1 MGIPAYFSY
10 IIKNHAQIL
19 KNLLFVQSTIQF
31 DHLYMDRN
39 SIIYDTYHEILLSN
53 KDPTFDEI
61 IDKTIQN
68 IQSIVTLIRAT
79 KTVYIAF
86 DGVAPLAKMKQQR
99 SRRYRTLYADNN
111 SSVNTTIFNTTMIT
125 PGTRFMKRLTVR
137 LHEEFDKSG
146 YIITTSDEPGEG
158 EHKMMQHMRDHP
170 DKDGFTAIYGLDSDL
185 IMLAIYHE
193 YLYKHIFIFREAQE
207 FFKSRI
213 PITFSYAKEPYFM
226 DISELIRSIAN
237 EMRVDGSSVETT
249 IQSVYDYVFLCFMIG
264 NDFLP
269 HFPMVNIR
277 THGIQIL
284 LDTYYNLPAKH
295 KKLVNFGKGLSA
307 SSLLTSKVAE
317 PSEKLGKDKPTICW
331 SAIAQLMESLAKNEH
346 ELLIQEYEH
355 REKQSRRFY
364 PETTPDE
371 KDAALSNSPLQFR
384 GEEMYIAPHING
396 WEKRYY
402 KTLFHTK
409 NPNKEFVQ
417 KSCVHYLEGLEWVF
431 DYYTTG
437 CTDWQWKYE
446 YDYPP
451 LFRDLCMYIPTI
463 NTRFIVEYREPCTTA
478 QQLTYVLPAKQQF
491 DEGIINDEM
500 YHTRSIQEKSK
511 LQYGW
516 AFCKYLWEAHL
527 HVEGFTEGRLVVSE

>member
-10 IIKNHAQIL
+10 IIQNHVQIL

-31 DHLYMDRN
+31 DHLYMDCN
-39 SIIYDTYHEILLSN
+39 SVIYDTYHEILLTN
-53 KDPTFDEI
+53 KDPTYDEI

-68 IQSIVTLIRAT
+68 IQCIVTLINAT

-99 SRRYRTLYADNN
+99 SRRYRTLCSDKPSDA
-111 SSVNTTIFNTTMIT
+111 SKPIFNTTVIT
-125 PGTRFMKRLTVR
+125 PGTRFMKRLSVR
-137 LHEEFDKSG
+137 LHEVFDKSG

-158 EHKMMQHMRDHP
+158 EHKIMQHMRDHP

-213 PITFSYAKEPYFM
+213 PITFTHAKEPYFM
-226 DISELIRSIAN
+226 DISEFIRSIAS
-237 EMRVDGSSVETT
+237 EMRADGYSRETT
-249 IQSVYDYVFLCFMIG
+249 IQTVYDYVFLCFLIG

-284 LDTYYNLPAKH
+284 LDTYYNLPTKH
-295 KKLVNFGKGLSA
+295 KKLVNFYTDKS
-307 SSLLTSKVAE
+307 TIINKCT
-317 PSEKLGKDKPTICW
+317 KPTINW
-331 SAIAQLMESLAKNEH
+331 SAVSLLMVSLAKSEH
-346 ELLIQEYEH
+346 ELFIQEYNH
-355 REKQSRRFY
+355 RDKQSRRFF

-371 KDAALSNSPLQFR
+371 KELALNNSPLQFR
-384 GEEMYIAPHING
+384 GEEMYISPHING

-402 KTLFHTK
+402 KSLFHTK
-409 NPNKEFVQ
+409 NPDKEFIQ
-417 KSCVHYLEGLEWVF
+417 KSCIHYLEGLEWVF

-463 NTRFIVEYREPCTTA
+463 NTRFIVECREPCTTT
-478 QQLTYVLPAKQQF
+478 QQLMYVLPAKQQF
-491 DEGIINDEM
+491 DEGIITEEM
-500 YHTRSIQEKSK
+500 YNTMSILTLPGVNSYQEANK
-511 LQYGW
+511 LQYSW
-516 AFCKYLWEAHL
+516 AFCKFLWEAHIR
-527 HVEGFTEGRLVVSE
+527 V

>member
-19 KNLLFVQSTIQF
+19 KNLLFVQSNIQF
-31 DHLYMDRN
+31 DHLYMDCN

-68 IQSIVTLIRAT
+68 IQAIVTLIHPT
-79 KTVYIAF
+79 ETVYIAF

-99 SRRYRTLYADNN
+99 LRRYRTLYTDTP
-111 SSVNTTIFNTTMIT
+111 SVTNTPIFNTTMIT
-125 PGTRFMKRLTVR
+125 PGTRFMERLTVR
-137 LHEEFDKSG
+137 LHAIFDKSG
-146 YIITTSDEPGEG
+146 YIITTSNEPGEG

-170 DKDGFTAIYGLDSDL
+170 DKEGFTAIYGLDSDL

-213 PITFSYAKEPYFM
+213 PITFSHAKEPYFM
-226 DISELIRSIAN
+226 DISELIRSIAS
-237 EMRVDGSSVETT
+237 EMHVDVSSKEKI
-249 IQSVYDYVFLCFMIG
+249 IQVVYDYVFLCFMIG

-295 KKLVNFGKGLSA
+295 KKLVNFCQVA
-307 SSLLTSKVAE
+307 SGS
-317 PSEKLGKDKPTICW
+317 KPTIHW
-331 SAIAQLMESLAKNEH
+331 SAVSQLMESLAKNEH
-346 ELLIQEYEH
+346 ELFLQEYNH
-355 REKQSRRFY
+355 REKQSRRFF

-371 KDAALSNSPLQFR
+371 KELALSNSPIQFR
-384 GEEMYIAPHING
+384 GEEIYIAPHVNG
-396 WEKRYY
+396 WESRYY

-409 NPNKEFVQ
+409 NPNKEFIQ
-417 KSCVHYLEGLEWVF
+417 KSCINYLEGLEWVF

-446 YDYPP
+446 HDYPP
-451 LFRDLCMYIPTI
+451 LFRDICMYIPTI
-463 NTRFIVEYREPCTTA
+463 NSRFIVEYREPCTTT
-478 QQLTYVLPAKQQF
+478 QQLMYVLPAKQQF
-491 DEGIINDEM
+491 DEGIIDNEI
-500 YHTRSIQEKSK
+500 YNTLSIQEKSK

-527 HVEGFTEGRLVVSE
+527 TVEGFTEGRLVVSE

>member
-10 IIKNHAQIL
+10 IIKNHVQIL

-31 DHLYMDRN
+31 DHLYMDCN

-53 KDPTFDEI
+53 KNPSFDEI

-68 IQSIVTLIRAT
+68 IQTIVTLISPT

-99 SRRYRTLYADNN
+99 LRRYRTLYVDKTSETN
-111 SSVNTTIFNTTMIT
+111 VPIFNTTMIT
-125 PGTRFMKRLTVR
+125 PGTRFMKRLSVR
-137 LHEEFDKSG
+137 LHEVFDQTE
-146 YIITTSDEPGEG
+146 YIITTADEPGEG

-185 IMLAIYHE
+185 IMLAIYHQH
-193 YLYKHIFIFREAQE
+193 LYKHIFIFREAQE

-213 PITFSYAKEPYFM
+213 PIKFSHAKEPYFM
-226 DISELIRSIAN
+226 DISELIQSIAN
-237 EMRVDGSSVETT
+237 EMRINGSSFETT
-249 IQSVYDYVFLCFMIG
+249 IQTVYDYVFLCFMIG

-284 LDTYYNLPAKH
+284 LDTYYNLPTKY
-295 KKLVNFGKGLSA
+295 KKLVHFD
-307 SSLLTSKVAE
+307 LTSLR
-317 PSEKLGKDKPTICW
+317 SENMQRYNKPTIHW
-331 SAIAQLMESLAKNEH
+331 PAIAYLIENLAKNEH
-346 ELLIQEYEH
+346 ELFVQEYNH
-355 REKQSRRFY
+355 REKQSCRFF
-364 PETTPDE
+364 PETTSEE
-371 KDAALSNSPLQFR
+371 KEVALSNSPIQFR
-384 GEEMYIAPHING
+384 GEEMYISPQING

-402 KTLFHTK
+402 KALFHTK
-409 NPNKEFVQ
+409 NPNKECIQ
-417 KSCVHYLEGLEWVF
+417 KICVNYLEGLEWVF

-463 NTRFIVEYREPCTTA
+463 NTRFIHEYREPSTIY

-491 DEGIINDEM
+491 DEGIITDEM
-500 YHTRSIQEKSK
+500 CRILSIQEKSK
-511 LQYGW
+511 LHYGW

-527 HVEGFTEGRLVVSE
+527 TV